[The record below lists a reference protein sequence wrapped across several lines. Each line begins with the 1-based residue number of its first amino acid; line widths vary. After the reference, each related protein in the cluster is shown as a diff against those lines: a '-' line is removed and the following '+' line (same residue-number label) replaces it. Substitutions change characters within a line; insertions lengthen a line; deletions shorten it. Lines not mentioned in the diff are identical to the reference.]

1 LQAVDWQII
10 VKRHGPIVWQTAY
23 RLLGNYADTA
33 DCFQETFV
41 CALEVSRRQHVRNFP
56 ALLSRLATTRAID
69 QLRQRLRRSHADT
82 KPADRPAPSTLRPR
96 SGPASLRADVPSH
109 NPDPAQQ
116 LETEELAA
124 RLRKA
129 IAQLPQQHAEVFC
142 LRYLNGMSYRLIAKQ
157 LGIKTSA
164 AGVSLHRARAR
175 LRMLLESAFAAEAD
189 FGGVGKTQRQEE
201 SEDSYDTGKEPAG

>member
-1 LQAVDWQII
+1 
-10 VKRHGPIVWQTAY
+10 
-23 RLLGNYADTA
+23 
-33 DCFQETFV
+33 
-41 CALEVSRRQHVRNFP
+41 
-56 ALLSRLATTRAID
+56 
-69 QLRQRLRRSHADT
+69 
-82 KPADRPAPSTLRPR
+82 
-96 SGPASLRADVPSH
+96 VPSH

-116 LETEELAA
+116 LETDELAA

-175 LRMLLESAFAAEAD
+175 LRMLLESAFVAEAD
-189 FGGVGKTQRQEE
+189 FGGVGKTPGQEE
-201 SEDSYDTGKEPAG
+201 SEDSYDTGKEPAD

>member
-69 QLRQRLRRSHADT
+69 QLRQRLRRSRADT
-82 KPADRPAPSTLRPR
+82 KPADRSAPST
-96 SGPASLRADVPSH
+96 SLRAGVPSH

-157 LGIKTSA
+157 LGIKTGA

-175 LRMLLESAFAAEAD
+175 LRMLLESAFVAEAD
-189 FGGVGKTQRQEE
+189 FGGVSKAPGQEE
-201 SEDSYDTGKEPAG
+201 SEDSYDTGKEPAD